1 MIFDIIPTKDVQ
13 TLVQSWQER
22 SVASLDD
29 GYRIALQECIHE
41 IKDLIKKAEEDK
53 EVEAAAE
60 FDAYFKSL
68 SPEEEVKLAEYY
80 KEQEAESVTMLMGE
94 A

>member
-13 TLVQSWQER
+13 TLVQNWQER
-22 SVASLDD
+22 SVSSLDD

-41 IKDLIKKAEEDK
+41 IKDLIKKAEEEK
-53 EVEAAAE
+53 EKEALEE
-60 FDAYFKSL
+60 FTAYENSL
-68 SPEEEVKLAEYY
+68 SPEESAKLADYY
-80 KEQEAESVTMLMGE
+80 KEQEEEANLLLLGE